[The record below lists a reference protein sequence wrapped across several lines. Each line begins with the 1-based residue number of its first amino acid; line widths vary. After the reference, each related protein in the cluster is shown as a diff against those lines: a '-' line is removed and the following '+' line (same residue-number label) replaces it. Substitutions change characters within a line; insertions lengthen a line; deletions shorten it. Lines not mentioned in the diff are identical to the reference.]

1 MGRSHLAC
9 LLLVLASPALPG
21 EDRPA
26 FRAGFSEVDIT
37 PPLGTPKQGW
47 NTKLVAESVL
57 DPIHA
62 RAAAF
67 EAGGEVVV
75 FIQLDLASISAADTA
90 AIRAKIQK
98 DHGVLSARVMVTATH
113 NHSGPAVV
121 DEALPRSEDWVRS
134 MIEKASSA
142 AGAALGARVDA
153 EAGLGSVFEWEVAF
167 NRRVLM
173 RDGTVRTHGSFK
185 DPGALAFEGPI
196 DPEVAVFA
204 ARGKDGKV
212 LGALVSFA
220 CHPTHHGGDGVLSA
234 GFPGVVARNL
244 KASGVP
250 VTLYLQGA
258 AGNMHHNDPRGFPE
272 KDLEAI
278 GAKLSGD
285 AMAAIEKID
294 WRTPVLISTRTRKLT
309 LPYREPTEDE
319 IRGTNKG
326 AQRFGEAGYYDQ
338 KIPKLLEIARE
349 RRTEEGEVQVF
360 RIGDVAF
367 AAQPSE
373 SFVEHGLR
381 IKESTWPVRTVVVGY
396 ANGMLGYIPT
406 REAFQRGG
414 YEATFGPP
422 SCMAPDVGDRLAD
435 AAIELVREL
444 WR

>member
-1 MGRSHLAC
+1 MDRRHLPC
-9 LLLVLASPALPG
+9 LLLILLAPALSG
-21 EDRPA
+21 EERVA
-26 FRAGFSEVDIT
+26 FRAGFAEVEIT

-47 NTKLVAESVL
+47 NTKLVADSVL
-57 DPIHA
+57 DPLYA
-62 RAAAF
+62 RAAVF
-67 EAGGEVVV
+67 EAGGDAVV

-90 AIRAKIQK
+90 AIRSRIER
-98 DHGVLSARVMVTATH
+98 DHGVLPGKVMVAATH

-142 AGAALGARVDA
+142 AGRALEARADA

-173 RDGTVRTHGSFK
+173 RDGTARTHGSFK
-185 DPGALAFEGPI
+185 DPAALAFEGPI

-204 ARGKDGKV
+204 ARGRDGKM
-212 LGALVSFA
+212 LGALVSFS

-234 GFPGVVARNL
+234 GFPGVVARIL
-244 KASGVP
+244 KTNGVP

-285 AMAAIEKID
+285 AMLALGKIE
-294 WRTPVLISTRTRKLT
+294 WRTPALISTRTKKLA
-309 LPYREPTEDE
+309 LPYREPMEDE

-360 RIGDVAF
+360 RIGDIAF

-381 IKESTWPVRTVVVGY
+381 IKEATWPVRTVVVGY

-406 REAFQRGG
+406 REAFRRGG
-414 YEATFGPP
+414 YETTFGPP

-435 AAIELVREL
+435 AAIDLVREL

>member
-1 MGRSHLAC
+1 MSRSLLLC
-9 LLLVLASPALPG
+9 LLPLAPPIAGEERPAL
-21 EDRPA
+21 
-26 FRAGFSEVDIT
+26 RAGFSEVDIT

-47 NTKLVAESVL
+47 NTKLVADSVL
-57 DPIHA
+57 DPLHA
-62 RAAAF
+62 RAAVF

-90 AIRAKIQK
+90 AIRARIER
-98 DHGVLSARVMVTATH
+98 DHGIPPERVMVTATH

-121 DEALPRSEDWVRS
+121 DEALPRAEDWVRS
-134 MIEKASSA
+134 MVEKAASA
-142 AGAALGARVDA
+142 AGAAFMARVEA

-167 NRRVLM
+167 NRRVVM
-173 RDGTVRTHGSFK
+173 RDGTARTHGSFK
-185 DPGALAFEGPI
+185 DPAALAFEGPI

-234 GFPGVVARNL
+234 GFPGVVARLL
-244 KASGVP
+244 KAKGVP

-258 AGNMHHNDPRGFPE
+258 AGNIHHDDPRGFPE

-278 GAKLSGD
+278 GAKLAED
-285 AMAAIEKID
+285 AAAALGQIE
-294 WRTPVLISTRTRKLT
+294 WRTPVPVSARARKLA
-309 LPYREPTEDE
+309 LAYREPTEDE
-319 IRGTNKG
+319 IRGTQKG
-326 AQRFGEAGYYDQ
+326 AQRFGESGYYDR
-338 KIPKLLEIARE
+338 KIPKLLELARQ

-360 RIGDVAF
+360 RIGQAAF
-367 AAQPSE
+367 ASQPSE
-373 SFVEHGLR
+373 TFVEHGLR
-381 IKESTWPVRTVVVGY
+381 IKEATWPARTVVVGY

-406 REAFQRGG
+406 REAFRRGG
-414 YEATFGPP
+414 YETTFGPP

-435 AAIELVREL
+435 AAIEMVRGL